1 MTDEPSTPPPQ
12 EPPRSAPVTITRSF
26 GEMDGHID
34 QLHASIGDRV
44 AKEKSVAFEII
55 MKWQEVEQIARNG
68 WYERYGCETIFDY
81 CARCYGYSESYV
93 TRYRRIARLP
103 ASQFQ
108 GCIIPPEALRR
119 AALHFKGPALDMLAA
134 CTKRAPDFA
143 GSRH

>member
-1 MTDEPSTPPPQ
+1 MTDEPSTPPSQ

-81 CARCYGYSESYV
+81 CARCYGYSE
-93 TRYRRIARLP
+93 RDDLRLLRALLRLLGVLRHPLPPHRAP
-103 ASQFQ
+103 A
-108 GCIIPPEALRR
+108 GVAVPGVHHPAGGPAPRR
-119 AALHFKGPALDMLAA
+119 AAL
-134 CTKRAPDFA
+134 
-143 GSRH
+143 